1 MESSVKEKLKLEKTI
16 ILKYGDSYYLFF
28 IPGIWLLCTHIL
40 ITHMNPKS
48 ATKSS
53 PKFESASKN
62 IGKCICHHHGLPNI

>member
-1 MESSVKEKLKLEKTI
+1 MEPSVKEKLKLEKAT
-16 ILKYGDSYYLFF
+16 ILKCSDFFF

-53 PKFESASKN
+53 PKFENVSKN